1 MRVSSISHRL
11 LRELNGWRGLA
22 RTLIGRKS
30 VLKFLTAFVFAA
42 SSMLVACGGS
52 GGDSASNPTV
62 NCYGGIKASTTPFP
76 QVTMTTTKGSFVVEL
91 YPLNAPATVDNFL
104 QYVKDDFYK
113 NKIFHRVISN
123 FVVQGGGFDAQ
134 LSLAANRPPIALEVC
149 NGLSNTRATIAM
161 ARTDVLNSATS
172 QFYINVVDNTS
183 LDTAGG
189 GYAVFGRVISGMD
202 VVDAIRVVP
211 TQTVSGFGS
220 DVPVTPITIL
230 SATRTQ

>member
-1 MRVSSISHRL
+1 MKL
-11 LRELNGWRGLA
+11 
-22 RTLIGRKS
+22 
-30 VLKFLTAFVFAA
+30 LTALVFAA
-42 SSMLVACGGS
+42 ATVLVACGGGGYS
-52 GGDSASNPTV
+52 GGAPTV
-62 NCYGGIKASTTPFP
+62 NCYGGVKSSATPFP
-76 QVTMTTTKGSFVVEL
+76 QVTLTTTKGSIVVEL

-134 LSLAANRPPIALEVC
+134 LNLAANRPPIALEVC
-149 NGLSNTRATIAM
+149 NGLSNTRSTIAM

-172 QFYINVVDNTS
+172 QFYINVVDNLT
-183 LDTAGG
+183 LDTSGG

-202 VVDAIRVVP
+202 VVDAIRAVP
-211 TQTVSGFGS
+211 TQTVSGFGT
-220 DVPVTPITIL
+220 DVPVTPITIT

>member
-1 MRVSSISHRL
+1 MKR
-11 LRELNGWRGLA
+11 
-22 RTLIGRKS
+22 
-30 VLKFLTAFVFAA
+30 LTALVFAA
-42 SSMLVACGGS
+42 STVLVACGGS
-52 GGDSASNPTV
+52 GGDSGGGSTV
-62 NCYGGIKASTTPFP
+62 NCYGGIKSSTTPFP
-76 QVTMTTTKGSFVVEL
+76 QVTMVTTKGSFVVEL

-134 LSLAANRPPIALEVC
+134 LNLAANRPPIALEVC
-149 NGLSNTRATIAM
+149 NGLSNTRTSIAM

-172 QFYINVVDNTS
+172 QFYINVVDNAT
-183 LDTAGG
+183 LDTSGG

-202 VVDAIRVVP
+202 VVDAIRAVP
-211 TQTVSGFGS
+211 TQTVSGFGT
-220 DVPVTPITIL
+220 DVPVTPITIT

>member
-1 MRVSSISHRL
+1 MKL
-11 LRELNGWRGLA
+11 
-22 RTLIGRKS
+22 
-30 VLKFLTAFVFAA
+30 LTALVFAA
-42 SSMLVACGGS
+42 ATVLVACGGS
-52 GGDSASNPTV
+52 GGGSGSGTTV
-62 NCYGGIKASTTPFP
+62 NCYGGVKSSATPFP
-76 QVTMTTTKGSFVVEL
+76 QVTMVTTKGSFVVEL
-91 YPLNAPATVDNFL
+91 YPLNAPVTVDNFL

-134 LSLAANRPPIALEVC
+134 LNLAANRPPIALEAC
-149 NGLSNTRATIAM
+149 NGLSNTRSTIAM

-172 QFYINVVDNTS
+172 QFYINVVDNVT
-183 LDTAGG
+183 LDTSGG

-202 VVDAIRVVP
+202 VVDAIRAVP
-211 TQTVSGFGS
+211 TQTVSGFGT